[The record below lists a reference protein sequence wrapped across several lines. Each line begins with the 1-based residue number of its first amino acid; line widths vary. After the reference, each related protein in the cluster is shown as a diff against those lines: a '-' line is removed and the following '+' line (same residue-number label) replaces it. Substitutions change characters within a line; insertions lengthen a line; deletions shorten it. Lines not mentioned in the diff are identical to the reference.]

1 MILKGMG
8 RKIINTARGLKVTL
22 GGKVIL
28 FPTKEVSSRPSLE
41 LWCQS
46 LRLALYIF
54 GSGHMYRG
62 DSGILEGE

>member
-41 LWCQS
+41 L
-46 LRLALYIF
+46 
-54 GSGHMYRG
+54 
-62 DSGILEGE
+62 